1 MLRILI
7 PLLVSIGILYL
18 VIWFIKLIIRS
29 ATNMPTWQGIIIS
42 AILGMLPFYLFL
54 CFFGL
59 MGEERNMYS
68 TDDLHHHGFDN
79 DSKFKKNRSWIKY
92 LILVLFI
99 FFLLIFSINYF
110 ISDTSTR
117 SPIVQPT
124 SNQVDIER
132 QEEKLKF
139 EKKQTNAKRKK
150 NKKEKEK
157 PSVKPLGNIAV
168 DSPQSKELHVES
180 SYDKEI
186 ERQKSTLE
194 LIEEQNHASV
204 VKQAK
209 EAGVSTEGSTLEI
222 LDRINHASV
231 VKQAKEAGVSSE
243 GSTLEILD
251 RINHAGVVKQAK
263 EAGVSSEGSTLEI
276 LDRIN
281 RKQLEE
287 NK

>member
-18 VIWFIKLIIRS
+18 IIWFIKLIIRS

-59 MGEERNMYS
+59 MGEERNIYS
-68 TDDLHHHGFDN
+68 TDDLHHHGFN
-79 DSKFKKNRSWIKY
+79 HDSKLKKKRRWIKY

-99 FFLLIFSINYF
+99 FFLLIFSISYF

-117 SPIVQPT
+117 SPIVKPT
-124 SNQVDIER
+124 PNQVDIEG
-132 QEEKLKF
+132 QEEKLIV
-139 EKKQTNAKRKK
+139 EKKQT

-168 DSPQSKELHVES
+168 DSPKNKESHVES
-180 SYDKEI
+180 TYDKEV

-204 VKQAK
+204 VKRAK
-209 EAGVSTEGSTLEI
+209 EAGVST
-222 LDRINHASV
+222 
-231 VKQAKEAGVSSE
+231 K
-243 GSTLEILD
+243 
-251 RINHAGVVKQAK
+251 
-263 EAGVSSEGSTLEI
+263 GSTLEI

-287 NK
+287 N